1 MIETK
6 VGLIPLLIVSFLP
19 GLFWVGFFY
28 RKDRFEPEPKN
39 LVIRTFLYGALAV
52 FPAAMIETPF
62 RPLLRI
68 GQLNLILLLPV
79 TILVVGLVEEGLKLL
94 ATWVSIYDSPDFNE
108 VMDGIIYSVS
118 SGLGFAAL
126 ENLLYAGAFGM
137 AVGLVRAVITCLAHA
152 SFSGIAGY
160 YLGRARFDP
169 DRAQRF
175 ILKGLGLAVV
185 FHGVYDFLIL
195 GGILPP
201 SFAVVMV
208 AGVYLYLSRKLAL
221 AENLSPFKK

>member
-28 RKDRFEPEPKN
+28 KKDRLEPEPKK
-39 LVIRTFLYGALAV
+39 LIIRTFLYGALAV

-62 RPLLRI
+62 RPLIRL
-68 GQLNLILLLPV
+68 GQLNLVLLLPV
-79 TILVVGLVEEGLKLL
+79 TILVVGLVEESLKLL
-94 ATWVSIYDSPDFNE
+94 ATWISVYDSPDFNE

-126 ENLLYAGAFGM
+126 ENLLYAGAFGV

-160 YLGRARFDP
+160 YLGRARFDH
-169 DRAQRF
+169 DRAQYF
-175 ILKGLGLAVV
+175 VIKGLTLAVV

-221 AENLSPFKK
+221 AESLSPFKK